1 MGNVLLVFSVVLGLG
16 AAVWAVLAAN
26 DLQKTYGTASL
37 STLLYYQI
45 FVAVF
50 GLYGIAGQGIV
61 KKILTARGSPFQTTE
76 TVWHLFSFLGAPF
89 LILAWYMFLRFS
101 REISDETPGRGFTL
115 GFFLAAFAIYV
126 AYGAGLGALNYT
138 KAADQAF
145 ATFSISVKVLFA
157 VLDAAVVAAAVPHL
171 LSAAAKMRDAAK
183 GSAVRAFAWLAAAA
197 WLARLLTFLA
207 SGRGGMLF
215 SLYVLVFFAAAV
227 PPLLAWRSY
236 LLGHVPGPLET
247 ASASVVDMKTFSR
260 EFAISRREEEVI
272 RQVLEGKTN
281 KEASEALYISVQ
293 TVKDHL
299 YRVFQKTGVRN
310 RVQLINLVQ
319 ARGQAAGAAPV
330 DEHADREG

>member
-126 AYGAGLGALNYT
+126 AYGAGLAALNYT

-171 LSAAAKMRDAAK
+171 LSAAAKM
-183 GSAVRAFAWLAAAA
+183 
-197 WLARLLTFLA
+197 
-207 SGRGGMLF
+207 
-215 SLYVLVFFAAAV
+215 
-227 PPLLAWRSY
+227 
-236 LLGHVPGPLET
+236 
-247 ASASVVDMKTFSR
+247 
-260 EFAISRREEEVI
+260 
-272 RQVLEGKTN
+272 
-281 KEASEALYISVQ
+281 
-293 TVKDHL
+293 
-299 YRVFQKTGVRN
+299 
-310 RVQLINLVQ
+310 
-319 ARGQAAGAAPV
+319 
-330 DEHADREG
+330 